1 MMLMISNA
9 LLVLCWIYIAFG
21 LLGIFRFRNVYARLL
36 TGSKIDTAAMIT
48 LLLALMLRSGS
59 WAFSAKL
66 LVILLFIIVTTPIGS
81 HIIARSAFDSGLPVK
96 LIEEEPDGA
105 DSDSEKGGE

>member
-1 MMLMISNA
+1 MMIMISNI

-21 LLGIFRFRNVYARLL
+21 IVGLFRFRNVYARLL

-48 LLLALMLRSGS
+48 LLLALMLRSES
-59 WAFSAKL
+59 WEFSAKL
-66 LVILLFIIVTTPIGS
+66 LVILLFIIVTTPVGS

-96 LIEEEPDGA
+96 LIEEEPGLT
-105 DSDSEKGGE
+105 DSDSEEGGK